1 MIIALLSLVVCWV
14 GLIWGL
20 VCLCQRICSGKR
32 RSLRAKKKPPR
43 YSLLQPEPE
52 DDSSTFSTH
61 KMVLSESDTDSDD
74 VLFEHRKAK
83 NSSQVRNGKSRNG
96 FIKVGSRVKT

>member
-1 MIIALLSLVVCWV
+1 MIIFSYYFFLV
-14 GLIWGL
+14 
-20 VCLCQRICSGKR
+20 
-32 RSLRAKKKPPR
+32 
-43 YSLLQPEPE
+43 
-52 DDSSTFSTH
+52 STH

-96 FIKVGSRVKT
+96 FIKVGSRVKTWGNSYTC

>member
-1 MIIALLSLVVCWV
+1 MTLYVFIFIV
-14 GLIWGL
+14 
-20 VCLCQRICSGKR
+20 
-32 RSLRAKKKPPR
+32 
-43 YSLLQPEPE
+43 
-52 DDSSTFSTH
+52 STH